1 MGPGSRAAGSRA
13 AGSKAAGAKG
23 AGSADVPV
31 VDSERWF
38 DPVSGEVLELGSVLD
53 PETGA
58 VLAPASIAGLC
69 GRPGA
74 VELGG
79 LASLDLDSLSAGSLV
94 EVLELLE
101 AQAGWLDSVRLAAVA
116 ALDTASCP
124 PAAGSAGGV
133 PAGGV
138 PGAGGPECGGAG
150 SGGAG
155 PGGAGSG
162 GAADGV
168 PAGGVP
174 AGGVPAGGAG
184 SDGVGSGGAGF
195 GGAGPLGDGED
206 VPRFLAEQVQTAC
219 RVGRAEA
226 QRRIR
231 TARAICGGLL
241 PATGAALAEGRIGL
255 AHATNV
261 VRAVVELPDPAAG
274 WVERALLADPR
285 AITPWQWRQA
295 AERLAV
301 QAFPALAAQRA
312 GQGQDGRE
320 LRTWRTGEGRGTVV
334 ADLALPDWAVVD
346 SALTGLA
353 GPFNAA
359 DGRGIEVRRA
369 DALVGLCQS
378 WLDSGRLPADGGIR
392 PHLSVLVPL
401 DTLTGG
407 GLPGWARTAAP
418 MPPAATGRPPAGTGR
433 PAGTCWPAGAAAAGR
448 RSAAPSGA
456 HGGGSVGALGPTG
469 IPTGIPGGWA
479 PNDPEPAAA
488 FGGHRAAHLAGPG
501 RGPRGAPALLVGEA
515 LDPATLARLACDSV
529 LSRLLYTPADGI
541 VLDRGRDT
549 RVIEGRLRAKLLAR
563 DGGTCRFPT
572 CGAQH
577 NLHQHHI
584 RPWELGGPT
593 NEANLL
599 TVCLRH
605 HKTIH
610 EGGWRVRLTGAHC
623 TWTSPAG
630 HTSTT
635 SPPLAHPPQR
645 SDPPHP
651 QPPVTRADTC
661 PRPDPDTRLDL
672 RAEPDA
678 DTGLDVGAGA
688 DPDTALEVGGEPDPD
703 TALEVGGEPDPDTGL
718 DLGGGANADT
728 ALDVGGEPDPDTA
741 LDVGGEPDPDTGL
754 DLGGGANSDTGLD
767 LGAEPDADT
776 ALDVGGEADPDTGLD
791 VGGRADADTGL
802 EVGAGPERISGS
814 EPVAGPA
821 GRAERERQAAQIGA
835 AELAG
840 TWSWAKPEPARPPR
854 PKPPVK
860 EPQFPLPAD
869 TDEPPF

>member
-1 MGPGSRAAGSRA
+1 
-13 AGSKAAGAKG
+13 
-23 AGSADVPV
+23 V
-31 VDSERWF
+31 W
-38 DPVSGEVLELGSVLD
+38 
-53 PETGA
+53 
-58 VLAPASIAGLC
+58 PA
-69 GRPGA
+69 GA

-116 ALDTASCP
+116 ALDTASCL

-133 PAGGV
+133 PAGG
-138 PGAGGPECGGAG
+138 PEGGGAG

-184 SDGVGSGGAGF
+184 SGPVGSGGAGF

-231 TARAICGGLL
+231 TARAICGRLL

-334 ADLALPDWAVVD
+334 ADLPLPDWAVVD

-418 MPPAATGRPPAGTGR
+418 MPPAATGRPPAGTGQ
-433 PAGTCWPAGAAAAGR
+433 PAGRFWPAGAAAAGS

-456 HGGGSVGALGPTG
+456 HGGGSGGGLGPTG
-469 IPTGIPGGWA
+469 IPTGIPGGRP

-623 TWTSPAG
+623 TWTSLAG

-635 SPPLAHPPQR
+635 SPPLAHPPQHG
-645 SDPPHP
+645 DPPHP

-672 RAEPDA
+672 RREPDP
-678 DTGLDVGAGA
+678 DTRLEMDTGA
-688 DPDTALEVGGEPDPD
+688 DPDTALEVD
-703 TALEVGGEPDPDTGL
+703 T
-718 DLGGGANADT
+718 
-728 ALDVGGEPDPDTA
+728 
-741 LDVGGEPDPDTGL
+741 
-754 DLGGGANSDTGLD
+754 
-767 LGAEPDADT
+767 
-776 ALDVGGEADPDTGLD
+776 
-791 VGGRADADTGL
+791 
-802 EVGAGPERISGS
+802 GPERISGS

-860 EPQFPLPAD
+860 EPQFPSPTD

>member
-1 MGPGSRAAGSRA
+1 
-13 AGSKAAGAKG
+13 
-23 AGSADVPV
+23 
-31 VDSERWF
+31 
-38 DPVSGEVLELGSVLD
+38 
-53 PETGA
+53 
-58 VLAPASIAGLC
+58 
-69 GRPGA
+69 
-74 VELGG
+74 
-79 LASLDLDSLSAGSLV
+79 
-94 EVLELLE
+94 
-101 AQAGWLDSVRLAAVA
+101 
-116 ALDTASCP
+116 
-124 PAAGSAGGV
+124 
-133 PAGGV
+133 
-138 PGAGGPECGGAG
+138 
-150 SGGAG
+150 
-155 PGGAGSG
+155 
-162 GAADGV
+162 
-168 PAGGVP
+168 
-174 AGGVPAGGAG
+174 
-184 SDGVGSGGAGF
+184 
-195 GGAGPLGDGED
+195 
-206 VPRFLAEQVQTAC
+206 
-219 RVGRAEA
+219 
-226 QRRIR
+226 
-231 TARAICGGLL
+231 L

-334 ADLALPDWAVVD
+334 ADLPLPDWAVVD

-418 MPPAATGRPPAGTGR
+418 MPPAATGRPPAGTG
-433 PAGTCWPAGAAAAGR
+433 
-448 RSAAPSGA
+448 
-456 HGGGSVGALGPTG
+456 GALGPTG
-469 IPTGIPGGWA
+469 IPGGRPAGWP
-479 PNDPEPAAA
+479 PNDPGPAAA

-501 RGPRGAPALLVGEA
+501 PGACGAPALLVGEA

-678 DTGLDVGAGA
+678 DTGLEVGAGP
-688 DPDTALEVGGEPDPD
+688 DVDTA
-703 TALEVGGEPDPDTGL
+703 
-718 DLGGGANADT
+718 
-728 ALDVGGEPDPDTA
+728 
-741 LDVGGEPDPDTGL
+741 
-754 DLGGGANSDTGLD
+754 
-767 LGAEPDADT
+767 
-776 ALDVGGEADPDTGLD
+776 
-791 VGGRADADTGL
+791 L

-860 EPQFPLPAD
+860 EPQFPSPTD